1 MIPVIR
7 TLHTSEF
14 GIPRDGLGLI
24 AYHRASSRANKKH
37 FPQKSNSDLHLTYP
51 PPTIPSTM
59 TTATITPT
67 APIRFTTHSSLRRRL
82 VLSTL
87 TGAPLHISQ
96 IRATSL
102 KPGLTSYEFSLLR
115 LLDSLTNGTFIEI
128 SLTGTTLL
136 YKPGLITGNSGRPLI
151 HTIPENCPRGATY
164 FLEVLALLAPFS
176 KSAFSV
182 TLKGGVITSATT
194 EDYSVDTFRTALL
207 PVYASFEVTRGIEVR
222 TLARS
227 SGPLGAGEVHFLHG
241 HQVRLP
247 RTLHLQN
254 PGRVKRIRG
263 VSYSTGVSAGNNAR
277 MIEAAR
283 GVLNRFIADVYVFSD
298 VSKAQIVPADYGKEG
313 AAEKAAGNMKGR
325 AGGKTKKAGV
335 GFGISLVAET
345 SLGTMYAADAFAG
358 PAEAAED
365 VGKRAAVMLLEE
377 IRIGGVVGRHG
388 LMSVLIMMM
397 MGVEGDV
404 GRVVLGKEAV
414 GEEFIAGVRD
424 LKRVFGGEVAVRDGE
439 SDSLVVSVVGRG
451 VGNVGRKV
459 A

>member
-1 MIPVIR
+1 M
-7 TLHTSEF
+7 TAST
-14 GIPRDGLGLI
+14 I
-24 AYHRASSRANKKH
+24 A
-37 FPQKSNSDLHLTYP
+37 
-51 PPTIPSTM
+51 PT
-59 TTATITPT
+59 TP
-67 APIRFTTHSSLRRRL
+67 PIRFTTHSCLRRRL

-87 TGAPLHISQ
+87 TGAPLHISR

-136 YKPGLITGNSGRPLI
+136 YKPGLITGNNGL
-151 HTIPENCPRGATY
+151 
-164 FLEVLALLAPFS
+164 LALLAPFS
-176 KSAFSV
+176 KNAFSV

-194 EDYSVDTFRTALL
+194 DDYSVDTFRTAVL
-207 PVYASFEVTRGIEVR
+207 PVYAGFEITRGIEVR
-222 TLARS
+222 TLVRS

-247 RTLHLQN
+247 KTLHIQN
-254 PGRVKRIRG
+254 SGRVKRIRG

-277 MIEAAR
+277 MIEVAR

-313 AAEKAAGNMKGR
+313 AAEKAAGNTKGR
-325 AGGKTKKAGV
+325 AGGKTKKTGV

-345 SLGTMYAADAFAG
+345 SLGTTYVADAFAG

-377 IRIGGVVGRHG
+377 IRVGGAVGRHG

-404 GRVVLGKEAV
+404 GRVVLGKEAIA
-414 GEEFIAGVRD
+414 EEFIAGARD
-424 LKRVFGGEVAVRDGE
+424 LKKVFGGEVAVRDGE

-451 VGNVGRKV
+451 VGNIGRKV